1 MKLFLKLS
9 KDQYNRQGWIKLST
23 NNFYV
28 SYDERNMSGI
38 YSVKD
43 FSQYTHERFFRWF
56 YKN

>member
-9 KDQYNRQGWIKLST
+9 NESRIGWIKLST

-28 SYDERNMSGI
+28 SYDERYMSGI